1 MQSGTLTQTVSKI
14 LHSYLPGVVDT
25 SGKDV
30 VVVSRSPA
38 GVVIVV
44 VFTSSVVN
52 EGPVVTFVTV
62 ETKVVS
68 LTSEKHQQQR
78 VNN

>member
-1 MQSGTLTQTVSKI
+1 MQSGTLTQTVSKT

-68 LTSEKHQQQR
+68 LTEKHQQQR

>member
-1 MQSGTLTQTVSKI
+1 M
-14 LHSYLPGVVDT
+14 VDT

-38 GVVIVV
+38 GVEIVV

>member
-1 MQSGTLTQTVSKI
+1 M
-14 LHSYLPGVVDT
+14 VDT

-44 VFTSSVVN
+44 VFTSLVVN